1 MKYLLIVFI
10 ILLSFNYSFAANHGL
25 KPRVHCSNEK
35 KRDLL
40 TSKLKENNISCHLEH
55 LGPDKRE
62 YVVWN
67 SSDDDKARAIIGTY
81 LDCSCGDPEKESTTM
96 INDKQNEYL
105 ATLLSENGVEFKII
119 DNPFIEGPKNSI
131 EYNLKDKEKIK
142 LFMIK
147 TLKEIPY
154 KK

>member
-1 MKYLLIVFI
+1 
-10 ILLSFNYSFAANHGL
+10 
-25 KPRVHCSNEK
+25 
-35 KRDLL
+35 
-40 TSKLKENNISCHLEH
+40 
-55 LGPDKRE
+55 
-62 YVVWN
+62 
-67 SSDDDKARAIIGTY
+67 
-81 LDCSCGDPEKESTTM
+81 M